1 MTYDEV
7 VDYILNIPKFAKD
20 GSGRGKSGNDNL
32 RYVMTLLDNP
42 CTKIKAIH
50 IAGTNGKGSTTTHIK
65 NILCELGYRVGVFTS
80 PHLIKINERI
90 AVADKKTLLENISD
104 KDFVNCFYVVDKAVK
119 QAVKNGHAHLSFFEF
134 IFAMAAVYFETQ
146 SLDFVIY
153 ETGLGG
159 RLDATNIVMPC
170 VTAITSIGLDHVMY
184 LGDTIE
190 KIAYEKAGIIKPG
203 VPVIYNTGKEAADSV
218 IENQARLV
226 DSKAINVAKTD
237 YIINGLLDKNIDF
250 SICNS
255 YYKYDHLV
263 IGGTTAIYQVDNAAT
278 AIAVCNEMYYRDNNR
293 YIPYEMIKNAMA
305 KFFWSGRM
313 EQIHENVV
321 LDGAHNDNAMVRF
334 TESVNKSYAKQKKYL
349 LFAVAEDK
357 DYKDMISTLVHEVV
371 FDGIFVTKIDSERG
385 VSSKFVADIFINTLQ
400 DKKNGNFCRNT
411 KVVNYDNIDTAFKMG
426 FETAVKNN
434 GVLFCV
440 GSLYL
445 VGSIKAAV
453 EKAF

>member
-1 MTYDEV
+1 
-7 VDYILNIPKFAKD
+7 
-20 GSGRGKSGNDNL
+20 
-32 RYVMTLLDNP
+32 
-42 CTKIKAIH
+42 
-50 IAGTNGKGSTTTHIK
+50 
-65 NILCELGYRVGVFTS
+65 
-80 PHLIKINERI
+80 
-90 AVADKKTLLENISD
+90 
-104 KDFVNCFYVVDKAVK
+104 
-119 QAVKNGHAHLSFFEF
+119 
-134 IFAMAAVYFETQ
+134 
-146 SLDFVIY
+146 
-153 ETGLGG
+153 
-159 RLDATNIVMPC
+159 
-170 VTAITSIGLDHVMY
+170 
-184 LGDTIE
+184 
-190 KIAYEKAGIIKPG
+190 
-203 VPVIYNTGKEAADSV
+203 
-218 IENQARLV
+218 
-226 DSKAINVAKTD
+226 
-237 YIINGLLDKNIDF
+237 
-250 SICNS
+250 
-255 YYKYDHLV
+255 
-263 IGGTTAIYQVDNAAT
+263 
-278 AIAVCNEMYYRDNNR
+278 
-293 YIPYEMIKNAMA
+293 
-305 KFFWSGRM
+305 M

-411 KVVNYDNIDTAFKMG
+411 EVVNYDNIDTAFKMG